1 MRIARVIVVAALL
14 AAVAL
19 GDVAV
24 APSAGAAVAT
34 AAQPQAQAPTRPRPP
49 ALSDTEVGRLFDAP
63 LPALSDPSPIPVIT
77 GNAAADRRIV
87 RLATE
92 RGYRPRGDPLDAL
105 GWYQGRQLHQRAIDD
120 LVALQA
126 AMRAE
131 VGVSLSVTSAYRS
144 QSTKRGLFLRRL
156 PSASAIAAGGA
167 DGAVDSVLRW
177 VAPPGFSKHQT
188 GYAIDVASGGVG
200 GLGFAS
206 TTAYRWL
213 SADRYANAMRFG
225 WIPSYPPD
233 AVAQG
238 PNPEPWEWVWIGRTA
253 AACARTRACPIGDVE
268 ASNAAR
274 RVRLDGWAVSADSLR
289 PSLRLVTAA
298 GERVVGARRVDR
310 FDVTDVYGTDLNRV
324 GFSARARMAPSAR
337 WFCIEVRPRGDRWQ
351 RLTCRTR

>member
-1 MRIARVIVVAALL
+1 VRIVRVLVVAAL
-14 AAVAL
+14 
-19 GDVAV
+19 
-24 APSAGAAVAT
+24 VAT
-34 AAQPQAQAPTRPRPP
+34 LIAATAPTGALAQPQQRPP
-49 ALSDTEVGRLFDAP
+49 ELTDSEVGRLFDAP
-63 LPALSDPSPIPVIT
+63 LPALTEPRPIPVIT
-77 GNAAADRRIV
+77 GNTAADRRIV

-92 RGYRPRGDPLDAL
+92 RGYRPRGEPLDPL

-131 VGVSLSVTSAYRS
+131 VGVSLTITSAYRS
-144 QSTKRGLFLRRL
+144 QSTQRGLFLRRL
-156 PSASAIAAGGA
+156 PSASAIAAGRA
-167 DGAVDSVLRW
+167 DGAVDLAMRW

-200 GLGFAS
+200 GLAFAS

-253 AACARTRACPIGDVE
+253 AECARTRACPIGDVE
-268 ASNAAR
+268 ATATTGR
-274 RVRLDGWAVSADSLR
+274 RVRLDGWALSDDALVPR
-289 PSLRLVTAA
+289 VRLVTAA
-298 GERVVGARRVDR
+298 GSRVVDVRRVDR
-310 FDVTDVYGTDLNRV
+310 FNVTDAYGADRLRV
-324 GFSARARMAPSAR
+324 GFTGRAPIERRAA
-337 WFCIEVRPRGDRWQ
+337 WFCIEVRPRGGSWQ
-351 RLTCRTR
+351 RLTCRAR